1 MEGKDV
7 MKTITIQKV
16 TTAIT
21 QLILAVAGILCL
33 SSLPSLFKGMEF
45 DINNYFKA
53 LGGLCKKLL
62 DFSHLTY
69 GKSLRPIF
77 PQVFEFYW
85 QSLWLFMLSL
95 FIAVVCAFCLTYL
108 LIRFFYEKLKRMK
121 FVLVILE
128 SVPDLFIIMCF
139 QILVL
144 WLFKKT
150 DIMVFN
156 IATTW
161 QKQSILMPVVCLSIP
176 PTIMLTRI
184 FLLQVEAEL
193 QKDYIA
199 YARAKGLN
207 FYHIFRHHV
216 LRNVLF
222 TMFHYS
228 KTIVWFMFSNL
239 LMVEYLFNVPGIVYF
254 VLKYPFPEVFVVT
267 LLLLYI
273 PFFIIYKAYDL
284 FVPAVMRGEGA

>member
-1 MEGKDV
+1 
-7 MKTITIQKV
+7 MKTITIQKIS
-16 TTAIT
+16 TAII
-21 QLILAVAGILCL
+21 QLILAIAGILCL
-33 SSLPSLFKGMEF
+33 SSLPSLFKGMEI

-53 LGGLCKKLL
+53 LGDLCKKLL

-69 GKSLRPIF
+69 GKGLRPIF
-77 PQVFEFYW
+77 PQILEFYW
-85 QSLWLFMLSL
+85 QSLGLFMLALVISVL
-95 FIAVVCAFCLTYL
+95 CAFCFTYL
-108 LIRFFYEKLKRMK
+108 IIRFFYEKVKRMK

-128 SVPDLFIIMCF
+128 SIPDLFIIMCF
-139 QILVL
+139 QIVVL
-144 WLFKKT
+144 WLFQKT

-161 QKQSILMPVVCLSIP
+161 QEKSILMPVVCLSIP

-222 TMFHYS
+222 SMFHYS

-239 LMVEYLFNVPGIVYF
+239 LMVEYLFNVLGIVSF

-284 FVPAVMRGEGA
+284 FVPAVMRGEGV